1 MNKHIIDEKKRISY
15 TLLGDVYLPDLVLPP
30 EEEQQ
35 TVGIWGRR
43 HLQFIKQHKHLF
55 YTNLLTSGKLNSY
68 LVDIDRRAEEMFSQ
82 LVKQMAECE
91 GITEKLKA
99 EKQMEWV
106 GKMNNIQNRAMEIVN
121 SELIYDNQ
129 TVEDNEAI
137 YRSTTEEIPKIF
149 WRFFDL
155 YRRKEIT
162 LAQYSEKTSLS
173 IPTLKKFLREA
184 TGKSSKTIE
193 RTKEL

>member
-1 MNKHIIDEKKRISY
+1 MGGEDE
-15 TLLGDVYLPDLVLPP
+15 
-30 EEEQQ
+30 
-35 TVGIWGRR
+35 
-43 HLQFIKQHKHLF
+43 H
-55 YTNLLTSGKLNSY
+55 
-68 LVDIDRRAEEMFSQ
+68 
-82 LVKQMAECE
+82 
-91 GITEKLKA
+91 
-99 EKQMEWV
+99 
-106 GKMNNIQNRAMEIVN
+106 IQNRAMEIVN

-149 WRFFDL
+149 WRLFDL

-162 LAQYSEKTSLS
+162 LAQYSEKTGLS
-173 IPTLKKFLREA
+173 ILTLKKFLREA